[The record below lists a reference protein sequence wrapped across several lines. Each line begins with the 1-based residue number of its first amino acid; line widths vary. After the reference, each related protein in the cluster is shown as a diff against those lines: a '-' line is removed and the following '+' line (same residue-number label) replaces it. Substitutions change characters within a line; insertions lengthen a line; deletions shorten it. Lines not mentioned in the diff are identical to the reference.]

1 MRRLR
6 LRIGAAPALVCLV
19 LAGPAAHATS
29 QGPVADGPYVGTL
42 PCADCA
48 GIRTS
53 LTLYTMGQGGLPLV
67 YRMTRVYLGTPS
79 GDRGEEYIG
88 PWSRID
94 AGAGETLRIEP
105 HDDARRSSFR
115 RADADR
121 LVLLDR
127 SEQPIATRQDLA
139 LVRDPGADAA
149 RLTVPRTLFRGTLRR
164 DAGRLRFAPCGGGK
178 PFDARDVSAE
188 SVITAAI
195 TDAGFDTRGA
205 IYLEA
210 WGARR
215 DSELQ
220 LDRLNRAGHDLACP
234 TSAIGFAAQG
244 NAPSWR
250 LESDRQAVRFSGEG
264 GESLNMPP
272 LPLSWHW
279 PVGRPD
285 RAEAV
290 LAGATESATLRLRL
304 FRQICRDASTGT
316 VHGFGAALA
325 VTRAGPPV
333 EYTGC
338 GHLGNEALY

>member
-19 LAGPAAHATS
+19 LAGPAGHATS

-88 PWSRID
+88 
-94 AGAGETLRIEP
+94 
-105 HDDARRSSFR
+105 
-115 RADADR
+115 
-121 LVLLDR
+121 
-127 SEQPIATRQDLA
+127 
-139 LVRDPGADAA
+139 
-149 RLTVPRTLFRGTLRR
+149 
-164 DAGRLRFAPCGGGK
+164 PCGGGK

-234 TSAIGFAAQG
+234 TSALGFAAQG

>member
-1 MRRLR
+1 MRSLR
-6 LRIGAAPALVCLV
+6 LRIGAAPALVCLA
-19 LAGPAAHATS
+19 LAGPAARATS
-29 QGPVADGPYVGTL
+29 QGPVADGPYVGAL

-53 LTLYTMGQGGLPLV
+53 LTLYTMGQGGVPLL
-67 YRMTRVYLGTPS
+67 YRMTLVYLGTPS
-79 GDRGEEYIG
+79 GDRGEEYLG

-94 AGAGETLRIEP
+94 AGAEETLRIEP
-105 HDDARRSSFR
+105 HDDARRSNFR
-115 RADADR
+115 RVDADR

-139 LVRDPGADAA
+139 LVRDAGADAA

-164 DAGRLRFAPCGGGK
+164 DAGKLRFAPCGGGK

-188 SVITAAI
+188 SVITAAV
-195 TDAGFDTRGA
+195 TDAGFDKRGA

-210 WGARR
+210 WGERR
-215 DSELQ
+215 DGELQ

-234 TSAIGFAAQG
+234 TNVLGFAAQG
-244 NAPSWR
+244 DAPSWR

-316 VHGFGAALA
+316 MHGFGAALA